1 MQPPRRYPVGAQAAL
16 ERRRALEQRTGG
28 TPSAPDAGYGS
39 PRAVRGAAAVGSAGY
54 GPPRAVRGPAAS
66 GAGDRYGPAPRG
78 PREPAGDT
86 RRGEPRG
93 PHGRD
98 AGPDPFGEPPGR
110 AARARGPMVDPA
122 PGRSWSGDDSYG
134 DDAYR
139 DDRHL
144 DVEDSYGD
152 DYDDYSDA
160 ELDELPKRRGCR
172 RALIALAVVV
182 LMAMVAGWFAWSW
195 VQGEVDPS
203 GDPGETVLV
212 DIPEGTSTSGVGDL
226 LADAGVITNA
236 TLWDWYTKLNDP
248 GTIKAGRYE
257 LQLDMSFDEAIDG
270 LKAEPLPPEV
280 AGFVTVPPGLTE
292 AQIAARL
299 ADPDEGVPGAT
310 PEAVQ
315 AALVDPATRSAYL
328 PAEAPNLEGTLY
340 PETYAVEEGETAGSF
355 ILRMVHQF
363 DQVATEV
370 DLNGRAAALGMTPYQ
385 VLIVASMIE
394 REAGTVEDGP
404 RVARVIYNRMA
415 AGEALRDRCHELLR
429 ARRDPVRDHHR
440 RARGQHA
447 VRHPQ
452 PDRACPRARSPRPG
466 GRASRPR

>member
-1 MQPPRRYPVGAQAAL
+1 M
-16 ERRRALEQRTGG
+16 RRAEL
-28 TPSAPDAGYGS
+28 
-39 PRAVRGAAAVGSAGY
+39 
-54 GPPRAVRGPAAS
+54 
-66 GAGDRYGPAPRG
+66 
-78 PREPAGDT
+78 
-86 RRGEPRG
+86 RG
-93 PHGRD
+93 PHARD

-110 AARARGPMVDPA
+110 APRARGPMVDPA
-122 PGRSWSGDDSYG
+122 PGRPWSDDDSYG

-144 DVEDSYGD
+144 DVDDSYGD

-172 RALIALAVVV
+172 RALIALAVLVV
-182 LMAMVAGWFAWSW
+182 VAMVAGWFAWSW

-257 LQLDMSFDEAIDG
+257 LQQNMSFDEAIDG

-280 AGFVTVPPGLTE
+280 AGLVTIPPGLTQ
-292 AQIAARL
+292 AQISARL
-299 ADPDEGVPGAT
+299 ADPESGVPGVTA
-310 PEAVQ
+310 EQVQ
-315 AALVDPATRSAYL
+315 AALNDPATRSAFL

-355 ILRMVHQF
+355 VLRMVHQF
-363 DQVATEV
+363 DEVATEV
-370 DLNGRAAALGMTPYQ
+370 DLNGRAAALGLTPYQ
-385 VLIVASMIE
+385 ALIVASMIE
-394 REAGTVEDGP
+394 REAGIPEDGP
-404 RVARVIYNRMA
+404 RIARVIYNRMA
-415 AGEALRDRCHELLR
+415 ANEALQIDATSCYEQGEIPCELTTAELEDNTPYDTRNQVGLPPSPIASPGQASLEAALNPADGDWKYYVLDAEANDGSSFFTNDYDEFLAAKERCAEAGL
-429 ARRDPVRDHHR
+429 
-440 RARGQHA
+440 G
-447 VRHPQ
+447 
-452 PDRACPRARSPRPG
+452 CG
-466 GRASRPR
+466 

>member
-1 MQPPRRYPVGAQAAL
+1 
-16 ERRRALEQRTGG
+16 
-28 TPSAPDAGYGS
+28 
-39 PRAVRGAAAVGSAGY
+39 
-54 GPPRAVRGPAAS
+54 
-66 GAGDRYGPAPRG
+66 
-78 PREPAGDT
+78 
-86 RRGEPRG
+86 
-93 PHGRD
+93 
-98 AGPDPFGEPPGR
+98 
-110 AARARGPMVDPA
+110 MVDPA

-182 LMAMVAGWFAWSW
+182 VMAMVAGWFAWSW

-257 LQLDMSFDEAIDG
+257 LQLGMSFDEAIDG
-270 LKAEPLPPEV
+270 LKADPLPPEV

-299 ADPDEGVPGAT
+299 ADPEEGVPGVT

-370 DLNGRAAALGMTPYQ
+370 DLNGGAAALGMTPYQ

-404 RVARVIYNRMA
+404 RIARVIYNRMA
-415 AGEALRDRCHELLR
+415 AGEALGIDATSCYEHGEIPCEITSAELEDNTPYDTR
-429 ARRDPVRDHHR
+429 S
-440 RARGQHA
+440 
-447 VRHPQ
+447 Q
-452 PDRACPRARSPRPG
+452 PGLPPSPIASP
-466 GRASRPR
+466 GRASLEAALNPADGDWRWYVLDAEKNDGSSFFTNDYDAFLAAKERCAEAGLGCG